1 MSVTSVVEG
10 FTRMFLH
17 WRNATRENGI
27 RQCWMSVFGCLKET
41 VQMLDEIK

>member
-17 WRNATRENGI
+17 WRNATREKWNLG
-27 RQCWMSVFGCLKET
+27 
-41 VQMLDEIK
+41 MLGDYLEA